1 MKQVSEISCSSNA
14 ALYGTGV
21 FTTIAIVRGEPLFW
35 DRHVARLQA
44 NANATGISMPGNEA
58 LLAALRSRLAES
70 SLSDGRARIT
80 LYENSAAGIWP
91 GSSERETAV
100 GIVVGPRRS
109 LPVSLRIGRSQ
120 FNVNS
125 SSPLAGIKS
134 CNYLENLLV
143 LADARNNGF
152 DEAIRLNERGEVTAG
167 ACANIFWIKGGRV
180 FTPSLETGC
189 LAGTT
194 RGFIVDNF
202 DVEEVRAEIDAVA
215 SADAIVLT
223 SAGIGARRAEFE
235 GVRNGSDELADDL
248 IDAVNR
254 HFGPAP
260 KS

>member
-14 ALYGTGV
+14 ALYGCGI

-91 GSSERETAV
+91 GASERETAV

-167 ACANIFWIKGGRV
+167 ACANIFWINGGRV

-194 RGFIVDNF
+194 RGFILEKF
-202 DVEEVRAEIDAVA
+202 DAEEVTAGIDAVE
-215 SADAIVLT
+215 SADAMIMT
-223 SAGIGARRAEFE
+223 SAGIGARRLEFE
-235 GVRNGSDELADDL
+235 SAAVRPHGLADE
-248 IDAVNR
+248 IVQSVNR
-254 HFGPAP
+254 LYGFARTN
-260 KS
+260 